1 MVRNITLSA
10 DGVLINQA
18 RKKAEQENS
27 SLNQLFRGWIS
38 KYVNSTNVGENYE
51 SIMNT
56 LSSVNSG
63 RKFTRDE
70 MNERGL
76 IINE

>member
-1 MVRNITLSA
+1 MSRPCIPNLQKRI
-10 DGVLINQA
+10 LI
-18 RKKAEQENS
+18 
-27 SLNQLFRGWIS
+27 
-38 KYVNSTNVGENYE
+38 NSTNVGENYE